1 MTYFWYTHRMTTTIK
16 VSNDVR
22 DRLKVQ
28 AHAAHRTLGEHLSH
42 LADLRERAE
51 RFVALRAAI
60 DATPVREL
68 TSYRDEVAAWGKID
82 A

>member
-1 MTYFWYTHRMTTTIK
+1 MTTTIK

-22 DRLKVQ
+22 DRLKMQ

-42 LADLRERAE
+42 LADLGDRAE

-60 DATPVREL
+60 DATPTQAL
-68 TSYRDEVAAWGKID
+68 ASYHDDVVAWDRID
-82 A
+82 V